1 MELSHRELCN
11 PKPYPKTH
19 GYKSCTTSIAGQHNH
34 VEILFALIYLF
45 FVHSEEAQ
53 EYVEIGSLNGL
64 FVLGRTVG
72 FIGKRAWSCAVVA
85 GPAATDLIIKPFVPS
100 HKTQLSPLFS

>member
-1 MELSHRELCN
+1 MSCVILNHIPRHMVTRAVLQVLQVN
-11 PKPYPKTH
+11 TTMW
-19 GYKSCTTSIAGQHNH
+19 KSYSL
-34 VEILFALIYLF
+34 VYLFF

-72 FIGKRAWSCAVVA
+72 FIGKRA
-85 GPAATDLIIKPFVPS
+85 
-100 HKTQLSPLFS
+100 

>member
-1 MELSHRELCN
+1 MELSHRELHNFYN

-19 GYKSCTTSIAGQHNH
+19 SYKIAGQHNH
-34 VEILFALIYLF
+34 VEILVYCTF
-45 FVHSEEAQ
+45 FLHSEEAQ

-72 FIGKRAWSCAVVA
+72 FIGKRA
-85 GPAATDLIIKPFVPS
+85 
-100 HKTQLSPLFS
+100 

>member
-1 MELSHRELCN
+1 MW
-11 PKPYPKTH
+11 
-19 GYKSCTTSIAGQHNH
+19 KSYLL
-34 VEILFALIYLF
+34 VYLF

-72 FIGKRAWSCAVVA
+72 FIGKRAWSCAVVV
-85 GPAATDLIIKPFVPS
+85 GPAATDLIIQAICTLSQDTIVSFVS
-100 HKTQLSPLFS
+100 